1 MKNTLSFDY
10 IVPGDDFTR
19 AGEASS
25 DVKHKLKQIGYDSDA
40 IRRVAIAMYEGE
52 INMVIHAGGGQV
64 HVEINPEKVDMVL
77 ADQGPGIKDIALAM
91 REGYSTA
98 PDNVR
103 ALGFGAGMGL
113 SNMLY
118 GANAFGVRAEAP
130 KDATVVVL
138 GSKVSGTTP
147 SADLRARIDAAAVY
161 LKANPQAKCVVS
173 GGQGAGELVTE
184 ASAMEK
190 GLVLQGIDA
199 SRILTEDRSTTTVE
213 NLKNSLAVIKQNGLS
228 SDLAIVTDEYHEF
241 RAGKIAENLGAK
253 SYAVCAQTPWYIFSA
268 CYARELLALTNFL
281 VIA

>member
-1 MKNTLSFDY
+1 MKKRILKGLIMILSVVGLVWF
-10 IVPGDDFTR
+10 IGPIFWN
-19 AGEASS
+19 
-25 DVKHKLKQIGYDSDA
+25 VKNIGNLTGIAVCVLVFLIAAFYD
-40 IRRVAIAMYEGE
+40 
-52 INMVIHAGGGQV
+52 
-64 HVEINPEKVDMVL
+64 
-77 ADQGPGIKDIALAM
+77 GIKKICKASKPFRVFCRVVSVLFCVGVLWAAVL
-91 REGYSTA
+91 T
-98 PDNVR
+98 
-103 ALGFGAGMGL
+103 GF
-113 SNMLY
+113 MLY
-118 GANAFGVRAEAP
+118 GANAFGMCAEAP

-147 SADLRARIDAAAVY
+147 SADLRARIDAAAAY

-199 SRILTEDRSTTTVE
+199 SRILVEDRSTTTVE
-213 NLKNSLAVIKQNGLS
+213 NLKNSLAVIKQNGLN

-281 VIA
+281 IIA

>member
-1 MKNTLSFDY
+1 MKNRILKGSVMILSVVGLVWF
-10 IVPGDDFTR
+10 IGPIFWN
-19 AGEASS
+19 
-25 DVKHKLKQIGYDSDA
+25 VKNIGNLTGIAVCVLVFLIAVFYD
-40 IRRVAIAMYEGE
+40 
-52 INMVIHAGGGQV
+52 
-64 HVEINPEKVDMVL
+64 
-77 ADQGPGIKDIALAM
+77 GIKKICKASKPFRVFCRVVSVLFCVGVLWAAVL
-91 REGYSTA
+91 T
-98 PDNVR
+98 
-103 ALGFGAGMGL
+103 GF
-113 SNMLY
+113 MLY

-147 SADLRARIDAAAVY
+147 SADLRARIKAAAAY
-161 LKANPQAKCVVS
+161 LKANPQAKCIVS

-184 ASAMEK
+184 ASAMKK

-199 SRILTEDRSTTTVE
+199 SRILVEDRSTTTVE

-253 SYAVCAQTPWYIFSA
+253 SYVVCAQTPWYIFSA

-281 VIA
+281 IIA